1 MRVLRFL
8 FRFDDEKF
16 LRLFGVI
23 FRRICY
29 NVPKQEEAME
39 TDHETTDHETSL
51 RRVRRVAAALLAAAG
66 LTADAAP
73 QIDVRFDDARG

>member
-1 MRVLRFL
+1 
-8 FRFDDEKF
+8 
-16 LRLFGVI
+16 
-23 FRRICY
+23 
-29 NVPKQEEAME
+29 ME

-73 QIDVRFDDARG
+73 QIDIRFDDARGGVAQAHCRGHGHEPRYHR